1 MENWGPA
8 SSAGYRLAVHS
19 CGDVSGLSRS
29 TFVVDVECSEDDVA
43 VFAGLALVDLRR
55 GCDGDKLVHYFS
67 SLTEDLKGL
76 LSKSRFVG
84 HNVKAD
90 LHWLNQWGCTIGSDQ
105 IIGDTMIAEYCR
117 DTTGG
122 SYGLKDLAKKH
133 LGWEWTK
140 YKDLVGRGKKKV
152 TLDKQPVD
160 VVAAYCGTDCAATA
174 ELSKRRL
181 DPVARRIYEQLEM
194 PVYRALF
201 RMESVGATLDV
212 PYLRKLDAEFG
223 QRRDEALSSVRGL
236 VGKADFNPASPAQV
250 KKDLFTKLG
259 IRADKTDVATLKAH
273 VDKPAIKALLD
284 YREFSKLASTYTG
297 PLLSGPTPGKVFAR
311 FNQVSYDSGS
321 EGSRGIRTG
330 RLSSS
335 DPNLQNIPAR
345 TDTGKKV
352 REAFIASPGNT
363 LVVADYS
370 QIELRVLAHYSG
382 EKAFIEAFTAGR
394 DVHAETATMMFGPT
408 DNEEVAKKRRSIAK
422 TINFGLL
429 YGCGPKKLAY
439 LTGETEDRAKELLD
453 TYWKKLPGIQRWI
466 SSVKAQAYVRTGTIT
481 LMGRFIPLTGLKD
494 TDMMVRWGAER
505 QAVNYTIQGSA
516 AEIMKLALIRLHE
529 RGFKLIATVHDEFI
543 VDVPA
548 AEAEQT
554 LLTVKGIMENVV
566 RLKVPLL
573 VEAHTGKNWAEAK

>member
-8 SSAGYRLAVHS
+8 SELGYQLVIDGPLPSVRTLI
-19 CGDVSGLSRS
+19 
-29 TFVVDVECSEDDVA
+29 VDVETDESTVA
-43 VFAGLALVDLRR
+43 NFVGIAIIELGGLTVR
-55 GCDGDKLVHYFS
+55 YFS
-67 SLTEDLKGL
+67 ALSPGLKEVL
-76 LSKSRFVG
+76 NRSKFIG

-90 LHWLNQWGCTIGSDQ
+90 IHWLNQWGCKISSMS
-105 IIGDTMIAEYCR
+105 IVGDTMIAEYCR

-140 YKDLVGRGKKKV
+140 YKDLVGKGKKKV
-152 TLDKQPVD
+152 TLDKQPVG

-201 RMESVGATLDV
+201 AMELVGATLDV
-212 PYLRKLDAEFG
+212 PYLQKLDAEFG
-223 QRRDEALSSVRGL
+223 QRRDEALSSIRRI
-236 VGKADFNPASPAQV
+236 VGGKGEFNPASPKQV
-250 KKDLFTKLG
+250 KEHLHFLG

-273 VDKPAIKALLD
+273 AEHPFVKSLLD

-382 EKAFIEAFTAGR
+382 EKAFIEAFNSGR
-394 DVHAETATMMFGPT
+394 DVHAETAAMMFGGASFWT
-408 DNEEVAKKRRSIAK
+408 EEEQAKNRRIAK

-439 LTGETEDRAKELLD
+439 LTGETEERAKELLD
-453 TYWKKLPGIQRWI
+453 SYWKNLPGIQRWI
-466 SSVKAQAYVRTGTIT
+466 SSVKAQAYVRTGTTT
-481 LMGRFIPLTGLKD
+481 LMGRFIPLAGLKSP
-494 TDMMVRWGAER
+494 DMMERWGAER

-543 VDVPA
+543 IDAPA

-554 LLTVKGIMENVV
+554 LITVKGIMENVV

>member
-1 MENWGPA
+1 VENWGPA
-8 SSAGYRLAVHS
+8 SALGYQLVIDGPIPGIGTLIA
-19 CGDVSGLSRS
+19 
-29 TFVVDVECSEDDVA
+29 DVETDECDIANFVGIAIIELG
-43 VFAGLALVDLRR
+43 GLTVR
-55 GCDGDKLVHYFS
+55 YFS
-67 SLTEDLKGL
+67 TLSSELKEVL
-76 LSKSRFVG
+76 NRSRFIG

-90 LHWLNQWGCTIGSDQ
+90 LHWLNQWGCKVSAADIA
-105 IIGDTMIAEYCR
+105 GDTMIAEYCR

-140 YKDLVGRGKKKV
+140 YKDLVGKGKKKV
-152 TLDKQPVD
+152 TLDKQPVE
-160 VVAAYCGTDCAATA
+160 VVARYCGTDCAATA

-201 RMESVGATLDV
+201 AMESLGATLDV
-212 PYLRKLDAEFG
+212 PYLQQLNGEFG
-223 QRRDEALSSVRGL
+223 QRRDEALSSVRDL
-236 VGKADFNPASPAQV
+236 VGKGDFNPASPVQV

-345 TDTGKKV
+345 TETGKKV

-382 EKAFIEAFTAGR
+382 EKAFLDAFHAGR
-394 DVHAETATMMFGPT
+394 DVHAETAAMMFGGASFWT
-408 DNEEVAKKRRSIAK
+408 EEEQAKNRKIAK

-439 LTGETEDRAKELLD
+439 LTGETEERAKELLD
-453 TYWKKLPGIQRWI
+453 SYWKNLPGIQRWI
-466 SSVKAQAYVRTGTIT
+466 SSVKAQAYVRNGTKT
-481 LMGRFIPLTGLKD
+481 LMGRFIPLAGLKSS
-494 TDMMVRWGAER
+494 DMMERWGAER

-529 RGFKLIATVHDEFI
+529 RGLKLIATVHDEFI
-543 VDVPA
+543 VDTPIES
-548 AEAEQT
+548 AELT
-554 LLTVKGIMENVV
+554 LASVKGIMENVV

>member
-1 MENWGPA
+1 VENWGPA
-8 SSAGYRLAVHS
+8 SALGYQLVIDGPLPGIGTLIA
-19 CGDVSGLSRS
+19 
-29 TFVVDVECSEDDVA
+29 DVETDECDIANFVGIAIIELG
-43 VFAGLALVDLRR
+43 GLTVR
-55 GCDGDKLVHYFS
+55 YFS
-67 SLTEDLKGL
+67 ALSPELKEVL
-76 LSKSRFVG
+76 NRSRFIG

-90 LHWLNQWGCTIGSDQ
+90 LHWLNQWGCKISSVD
-105 IIGDTMIAEYCR
+105 IAGDTMIKEYCR
-117 DTTGG
+117 DTTQS

-140 YKDLVGRGKKKV
+140 YKDLVGKGKKKV
-152 TLDKQPVD
+152 TLDKQPVE
-160 VVAAYCGTDCAATA
+160 VVARYCGTDCAATA

-181 DPVARRIYEQLEM
+181 EPVSRRIYEQLEM

-201 RMESVGATLDV
+201 AMESTGAALDV
-212 PYLRKLDAEFG
+212 PYLHRLDEEFK
-223 QRRDEALSSVRGL
+223 QRRDSALHKVREAAGNSE
-236 VGKADFNPASPAQV
+236 FNPASPKQV
-250 KKDLFTKLG
+250 LEKLRERG
-259 IRADKTDVATLKAH
+259 ILVDKTDVATLKGH
-273 VDKPAIKALLD
+273 SQHPLVSELLN

-382 EKAFIEAFTAGR
+382 EKAFLDAFHAGR
-394 DVHAETATMMFGPT
+394 DVHAETAAMMFGGASFWT
-408 DNEEVAKKRRSIAK
+408 EEEQAKNRKIAK

-439 LTGETEDRAKELLD
+439 LTGETVERAKELLD
-453 TYWKKLPGIQRWI
+453 SYWKNLPGIQRWI
-466 SSVKAQAYVRTGTIT
+466 SSVKAQAYVRNGTKT
-481 LMGRFIPLTGLKD
+481 LMGRFIPLAGLKSS
-494 TDMMVRWGAER
+494 DMMERWGAER

-529 RGFKLIATVHDEFI
+529 RGLKLIATVHDEFI
-543 VDVPA
+543 VDTPVES
-548 AEAEQT
+548 AELT
-554 LLTVKGIMENVV
+554 LASVKGIMENVV